1 MSLSDISTTISLDLY
16 DHDLT
21 PSKIKAIAL
30 DSKTRYVNAQ
40 LTKGGQQYDIGQS
53 TAVTLTIIR
62 PDKTG
67 VQVTGATYSYL
78 VYIDGTE
85 TTMYGARA
93 ELTQTALAVSG
104 TLQAQFMFTSGEQI
118 LRSEIFTINNGVALD
133 STVSEWAGE
142 YQGYNLDELVQNVNE
157 SSAKV
162 DAMEQDVTDLK
173 EGLTSI
179 NGEVDDARTSSNV
192 LGGVKYQSLGLSI
205 RNQIDG
211 VINRIGV
218 FATVMSN
225 EISIDINDS
234 AKTISLTLNGSSGYI
249 WYGKTY
255 KTYSAITGT
264 KTVSTNVASTT
275 YFLMIRGNNL
285 ILSRISDGWFYYDI
299 ILAELMINGSG
310 IVENVIWKVPRL
322 DDAHATVL
330 LSDKLNVLNTIEKYG
345 EYNTAASG
353 ILVDYTDIVPSN
365 TYRIYYT
372 NIIGGTSTAAAA
384 FVYLSDNTMINLAD
398 QIKKYGDDYGVTFTA
413 PQNATRLRL
422 YFNKDVSAAS
432 AHCTWIIT
440 NVSGSIVDVVNNR
453 LESLEDVV
461 GSRTSFNRTT
471 CKIFRKVVCCGDSYT
486 SGHIHP
492 SGGTASP
499 TNEDYAWPHYMETIT
514 GNRWV
519 NCGNSGA
526 NVLTWQTLSRGL
538 PAAQASGKSQ
548 AYVIGLM
555 INDQSTGANHVDL
568 GSAED
573 IGTEANTYYG
583 GLSKIIRELAAISPL
598 AHIFVNT
605 CPQNGI
611 NQNYNTAVRTI
622 VSRYSGTYNVHLIDL
637 AEKKSLYQASSLTS
651 DYVNGHP
658 TALGHEQFAEIYSYV
673 LSEYINTHVSD
684 FQTVFQ
690 IPYDE

>member
-1 MSLSDISTTISLDLY
+1 MDIISYALGKKGMQQSVSDYLDEHLTNPTNPPLDTSLKIAGAAADSKATGDKLSELKE
-16 DHDLT
+16 DLT
-21 PSKIKAIAL
+21 S
-30 DSKTRYVNAQ
+30 V
-40 LTKGGQQYDIGQS
+40 
-53 TAVTLTIIR
+53 
-62 PDKTG
+62 
-67 VQVTGATYSYL
+67 
-78 VYIDGTE
+78 DG
-85 TTMYGARA
+85 
-93 ELTQTALAVSG
+93 
-104 TLQAQFMFTSGEQI
+104 
-118 LRSEIFTINNGVALD
+118 EI
-133 STVSEWAGE
+133 
-142 YQGYNLDELVQNVNE
+142 
-157 SSAKV
+157 
-162 DAMEQDVTDLK
+162 
-173 EGLTSI
+173 
-179 NGEVDDARTSSNV
+179 DDARTSNNV

-205 RNQIDG
+205 RNQIVG

-218 FATVMSN
+218 FATAMSN

-249 WYGKTY
+249 WHGKTY
-255 KTYSAITGT
+255 KQYSAITGA
-264 KTVSTNVASTT
+264 KTVSTAVASTT
-275 YFLMIRGNNL
+275 YFLMIRGNDL

-299 ILAELMINGSG
+299 ILAELIVNGSG
-310 IVENVIWKVPRL
+310 VVENVIWQVPTL
-322 DDAHATVL
+322 DKYHATEL
-330 LSDKLNVLNTIEKYG
+330 LDNKINILNTIEEYG
-345 EYNTAASG
+345 EYTASSSG
-353 ILVDYTDIVPSN
+353 ILIDYNNPVPGD

-372 NIIGGTSTAAAA
+372 NIVGGTETAAAA

-398 QIKKYGDDYGVTFTA
+398 QIKKYGNDFCVVYTM

-422 YFNKDVSAAS
+422 YFNKNSSATTV
-432 AHCTWIIT
+432 HCTWIIT
-440 NVSGSIVDVVNNR
+440 HISGSIVDVVNNR

-471 CKIFRKVVCCGDSYT
+471 CNIFRKVVCCGDSYT

-622 VSRYSGTYNVHLIDL
+622 VNQYSGTYNVHLIDL
-637 AEKKSLYQASSLTS
+637 AEKKSLYQASSLAS